1 MPEIDH
7 IGKYEIRREIGRGAM
22 GVVYEAYDPMIK
34 RVVAL
39 KTIRRDQLTDE
50 DSAQMINRFRRE
62 AQAAG
67 RLNHPNIVS
76 IYDFGEEGGI
86 WYIAMEFVQ
95 GRELKACFEA
105 NERFRIPD
113 IVRIMKQILGALDY
127 SHKQGVIHRDVK
139 PANIFL
145 LTDGSVKVGDFGIAH
160 IEASNLTQV
169 GTVLGTPSYMSPE
182 QILGLPVDG
191 RSDLFSA
198 GVILYQF
205 LTGERPFSGSSTTTM
220 QKVLKE
226 DPLPPSSLNVQVLPV
241 MDAVVRKAL
250 AKHADERYQTAQEFI
265 DAIEAAAQ
273 AAGGGAGVTLP
284 GVRAGSTDATVMAT
298 PEATATATR
307 TATIPPRPVPPPPLT
322 TTSAGPPPTPS
333 RVPPGAI
340 VAVAVA
346 VALGASAWFAW
357 QRFGPDITHTAQAP
371 ASATPPS
378 PVAPPAPAK
387 APAPLP
393 VATPGTVTISA
404 VGLVDPAD
412 PRYKGDKALQQD
424 DARAD
429 AKSQVVAKALGL
441 LLDSKSLAKHYD
453 LLKTKLLSNSGAY
466 IETVVRES
474 EPRVGKDGLMAVTT
488 EAVVNVK
495 ALQKSLNQ
503 MTRDER
509 VEIIRAN
516 GDPKVSVQ
524 VTVRDSDQPDAP
536 PQTSPVAENILKE
549 RIKTF
554 GFRTWAEGAPEGK
567 AGADFAVRGEAKVKK
582 LSARLEASGL
592 PGDQVHADVVDGEVR
607 RPRDR
612 RGDLLQHGAAD
623 ERRQLEQR
631 GGGAEGDRREDR
643 RRVLARLLP
652 AARERVEPEDRARHR
667 RLARRG
673 DRGRGRPRVPRAAA
687 GHRRVRAPRREAA
700 CLRRPARRHGRRG
713 RSRRRRDPE
722 AAQRQARPAVLRA
735 RRSQRRQRSRRVR
748 QGVRRRCRSVTAR
761 DESAGRPLRRA
772 ARAPEERDQG
782 SGHVQEADDLNR
794 PAVIPAQAGPS
805 DVRRRTLGFRF
816 AGTTASFVIAPVQ
829 LPVARDEGV
838 AQNLGRVGG
847 VRVAEADVAAPAQHQ
862 LLAAELDLALA
873 VDRHEGPVR
882 ALVDQHELVAPALDP
897 RVHAARRAGRRSR
910 RRSAHRGRSP
920 PP

>member
-127 SHKQGVIHRDVK
+127 SHQQGVIHRDVK

-265 DAIEAAAQ
+265 DAIEAARAGGRRRRRGD
-273 AAGGGAGVTLP
+273 AAG
-284 GVRAGSTDATVMAT
+284 RARRQHRRDRHGDPRGDRDCDAHRDDPA
-298 PEATATATR
+298 AA
-307 TATIPPRPVPPPPLT
+307 
-322 TTSAGPPPTPS
+322 
-333 RVPPGAI
+333 
-340 VAVAVA
+340 
-346 VALGASAWFAW
+346 GASAPADDDLRRSACLHLRASRRARSSPWPW
-357 QRFGPDITHTAQAP
+357 RSRSAP
-371 ASATPPS
+371 AHGSPGSASVPTSRTPRRRPRPRRRRRRSRLRRPPKRRRPCRSPRPARSRSRPS
-378 PVAPPAPAK
+378 ASSIPPIPATR
-387 APAPLP
+387 
-393 VATPGTVTISA
+393 ATRRCSRTT
-404 VGLVDPAD
+404 L
-412 PRYKGDKALQQD
+412 
-424 DARAD
+424 RAD

-453 LLKTKLLSNSGAY
+453 LLKTKLLSNSGAF
-466 IETVVRES
+466 IEMVVRES

-549 RIKTF
+549 RIKSF

-592 PGDQVHADVVDGEVR
+592 PVTKYTLTSWTVKCVDLATGEEIYFNTALPTDVGSWNSEEEALKAIGAKIADEFS
-607 RPRDR
+607 RDFF
-612 RGDLLQHGAAD
+612 LQHASVSSRKIALAIDGLPDAATED
-623 ERRQLEQR
+623 AV
-631 GGGAEGDRREDR
+631 GREF
-643 RRVLARLLP
+643 LGLP
-652 AARERVEPEDRARHR
+652 QVIAA
-667 RLARRG
+667 
-673 DRGRGRPRVPRAAA
+673 
-687 GHRRVRAPRREAA
+687 
-700 CLRRPARRHGRRG
+700 
-713 RSRRRRDPE
+713 S
-722 AAQRQARPAVLRA
+722 ARPAA
-735 RRSQRRQRSRRVR
+735 KPRVYDV
-748 QGVRRRCRSVTAR
+748 QL
-761 DESAGRPLRRA
+761 AGTDAAGDLVAAAILRPLNAKLGQPCFALGAVNGDNVAVAFDKACA
-772 ARAPEERDQG
+772 AAAVLSRLETNPPAGLYGAPPERQK
-782 SGHVQEADDLNR
+782 S
-794 PAVIPAQAGPS
+794 VIKDP
-805 DVRRRTLGFRF
+805 
-816 AGTTASFVIAPVQ
+816 GTFKKLTT
-829 LPVARDEGV
+829 
-838 AQNLGRVGG
+838 
-847 VRVAEADVAAPAQHQ
+847 
-862 LLAAELDLALA
+862 
-873 VDRHEGPVR
+873 
-882 ALVDQHELVAPALDP
+882 
-897 RVHAARRAGRRSR
+897 
-910 RRSAHRGRSP
+910 
-920 PP
+920 